1 MKVRKISKGVP
12 HHSMY
17 EDKLVDGKTIL
28 VPYQCVD
35 SRNGLVQALPVD
47 QFSGKSFLL
56 NECGFPMND
65 IMIFEQAQSDS
76 IARAALSRI
85 KQVNTGNPNDGLTL
99 EQRFQRIVPANWSS
113 PAEYVRASQTLA
125 RMNIAEVADRQ
136 RAAAL
141 AQMERD
147 AAAAAAAPAAA
158 PAAPSVQT
166 E

>member
-1 MKVRKISKGVP
+1 MKVRKIS
-12 HHSMY
+12 H
-17 EDKLVDGKTIL
+17 GKPFGNML
-28 VPYQCVD
+28 RSV
-35 SRNGLVQALPVD
+35 NGQPALYANTSDRGLIESLPVD

-56 NECGFPMND
+56 NSCGFPMND
-65 IMIFEQAQSDS
+65 IMIFEEAQSDS
-76 IARAALSRI
+76 VARAALARI
-85 KQVNTGNPNDGLTL
+85 KQVNAGNPNDGLTL

-125 RMNIAEVADRQ
+125 RMNLAEVADRQ

-147 AAAAAAAPAAA
+147 AAAAAAPAAA
-158 PAAPSVQT
+158 PAAPSPNA